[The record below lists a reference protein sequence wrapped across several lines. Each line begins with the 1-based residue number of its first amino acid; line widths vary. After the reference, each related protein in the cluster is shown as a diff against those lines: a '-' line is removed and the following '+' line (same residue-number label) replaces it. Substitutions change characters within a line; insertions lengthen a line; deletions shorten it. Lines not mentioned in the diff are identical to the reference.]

1 MADPTVD
8 FRSFN
13 SKVDDLITALN
24 KNTEA
29 LDQKGTGA
37 GGTGDADKMTDGQK
51 KVIGALQKLSTA
63 VFDITEELTNSGRAL
78 ARTIGTTLT
87 DGIRL
92 ESQARANFA
101 SQVFR
106 YGVNFAATVE
116 QIQAVQKSAA
126 DAFVNV
132 PEGFQLSSD
141 ATAEFASGLKRIFG
155 GEFELTSN
163 TLRNFGALGLTSLE
177 SIEQFKNSTGRAGFS
192 TQQYERIINRNI
204 PSLLIFGQ
212 SAARSAINLDR
223 IGISLEQY
231 RAVQQGV
238 VTNLEGTLDTVNQL
252 NQLGATIDFSSFVRI
267 SELEG
272 PEAAFR
278 YLDQNIPDALLK
290 TSTSFRALTEQ
301 LPGVKVEDL
310 LRGGMEPAVATLEQ
324 QLLDISGPD
333 GALAGFASALGTTTQ
348 AIQKST
354 GNTALPLLG
363 AAGGALGASLAGTL
377 GLSATFAATGGAI
390 LLPLLAMGAASLF
403 AGDDV
408 VSSYG
413 DRTLVTPKGNIA
425 LNNNDTVIAGT
436 NLMPRGSVQMADNS
450 ALMSKI
456 DRFIDTVSS
465 ATTTINVDGTQRTVP
480 RMSLVGVYSRNER
493 A

>member
-8 FRSFN
+8 FRPFN
-13 SKVDDLITALN
+13 SKVDELINALN

-29 LDQKGTGA
+29 AAKPSGTG
-37 GGTGDADKMTDGQK
+37 GTPDASKNQK
-51 KVIGALQKLSTA
+51 FAAEALKKFGVSLAELGNSAVSLASKLGVTA
-63 VFDITEELTNSGRAL
+63 VRGVELELA
-78 ARTIGTTLT
+78 ARTNAAAQFVTL
-87 DGIRL
+87 G
-92 ESQARANFA
+92 ANIAA
-101 SQVFR
+101 SS
-106 YGVNFAATVE
+106 E
-116 QIQAVQKSAA
+116 QIKAVYAA
-126 DAFVNV
+126 SSDAFVNF
-132 PEGFQLSSD
+132 PAGM
-141 ATAEFASGLKRIFG
+141 TANTEASAKFASELKRIFG
-155 GEFELTSN
+155 SEFTLTSN
-163 TLRNFGALGLTSLE
+163 TLKNFGILGLTTSEQL
-177 SIEQFKNSTGRAGFS
+177 EQFKIATGRAGFS
-192 TQQYERIINRNI
+192 GTQLDKVLSRNI

-212 SAARSAINLDR
+212 GAARSAINLDR
-223 IGISLEQY
+223 IGVSLEQY
-231 RAVQQGV
+231 RSVQQGV

-252 NQLGATIDFSSFVRI
+252 NQLGASIDFSTFVRI

-290 TSTSFRALTEQ
+290 TSSSFRALTEQ

-310 LRGGMEPAVATLEQ
+310 LKQGGIDTFEERLAESAK
-324 QLLDISGPD
+324 PD
-333 GALAGFASALGTTTQ
+333 GPIDLFTKTLIKATRGIQEATGVPGGSLAVDVAKKVGVG
-348 AIQKST
+348 I
-354 GNTALPLLG
+354 
-363 AAGGALGASLAGTL
+363 ASLGVGYFLGPQAGLATATIL
-377 GLSATFAATGGAI
+377 GN
-390 LLPLLAMGAASLF
+390 
-403 AGDDV
+403 DV

>member
-8 FRSFN
+8 FRPFN
-13 SKVDDLITALN
+13 SKVDELINALN

-29 LDQKGTGA
+29 AAKPSGTG
-37 GGTGDADKMTDGQK
+37 GTPDASKNQK
-51 KVIGALQKLSTA
+51 FAAEALKKFGVSLAELGNSAVSLASKLGVTA
-63 VFDITEELTNSGRAL
+63 VRGVELELA
-78 ARTIGTTLT
+78 ARTNAAAQFVTL
-87 DGIRL
+87 G
-92 ESQARANFA
+92 ANIAA
-101 SQVFR
+101 SS
-106 YGVNFAATVE
+106 E
-116 QIQAVQKSAA
+116 QIKAVYAA
-126 DAFVNV
+126 SSDAFVNF
-132 PEGFQLSSD
+132 PAGM
-141 ATAEFASGLKRIFG
+141 TANTEASAK
-155 GEFELTSN
+155 
-163 TLRNFGALGLTSLE
+163 LGLTTSEQL
-177 SIEQFKNSTGRAGFS
+177 EQFKIATGRAGFS
-192 TQQYERIINRNI
+192 GTQLDKVLSRNI

-212 SAARSAINLDR
+212 GAARSAINLDR
-223 IGISLEQY
+223 IGVSLEQY
-231 RAVQQGV
+231 RSVQQGV

-252 NQLGATIDFSSFVRI
+252 NQLGASIDFSTFVRI

-310 LRGGMEPAVATLEQ
+310 LKQGGIDTFEERLAESAK
-324 QLLDISGPD
+324 PD
-333 GALAGFASALGTTTQ
+333 GPIDLFTKTLIKATRGIQEATGVPGGSLAVDVAKKVGVG
-348 AIQKST
+348 I
-354 GNTALPLLG
+354 
-363 AAGGALGASLAGTL
+363 ASLGVGYFLGPQAGLATATIL
-377 GLSATFAATGGAI
+377 GN
-390 LLPLLAMGAASLF
+390 
-403 AGDDV
+403 DV